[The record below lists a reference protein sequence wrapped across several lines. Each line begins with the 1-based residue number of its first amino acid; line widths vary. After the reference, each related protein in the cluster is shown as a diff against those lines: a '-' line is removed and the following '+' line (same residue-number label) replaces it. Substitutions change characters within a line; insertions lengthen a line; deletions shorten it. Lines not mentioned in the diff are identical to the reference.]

1 MYLYQDQLIFIP
13 KQNWFDIIEVMLVY
27 NYSHLN
33 PK

>member
-1 MYLYQDQLIFIP
+1 MHLYQDQLICIP
-13 KQNWFDIIEVMLVY
+13 KQNWFDIIEVMLVH